1 MPVGAYIGTPA
12 TNAGDGTYLTNG
24 LDRLGELSPEKS
36 VFAQSQNMDLITQ
49 MKNAR
54 GNSRALRTP
63 RAGDR
68 DPLRLLPNPGAKSE
82 FTPLMKSAAKN
93 NMARRLAGKK
103 FGGPE
108 TPAYLRE
115 GFSINGGTPALP
127 KMVDNSQLQSEH
139 TGSSAGYNNDNTLL
153 PHNVSS
159 SANSTPLA
167 QLPGRDAGGVVND
180 GNMMT
185 LREQEN
191 IIDKIE
197 KENFGLKMK
206 IHFLE
211 EAMSKRGGEF
221 NQAALKE
228 NTDLKVNRITMQR
241 ELHKFKKNIAQAE
254 RDAEVYRLQLEEY
267 RERMKRRQADESV
280 RIEIERLQTEL
291 REKEVEIERLSSK
304 SESGS
309 AKMSAEL
316 QNLRDEVEDLQA
328 DLREKDRLVEER
340 DDQIDELK
348 MKISKESNVAE
359 ELEDELEN
367 AKQQI
372 EDLKNELDRAA
383 EEAKAAKE
391 EREDALDEKRKAE
404 EDLDELRDE
413 MANKSFTTK
422 GLNRQLEEKAGKLE
436 DEFED
441 LRERHT
447 DLKQRYEEKS
457 QAEKELQER
466 LREVEKEGAAE
477 NRQVYHDLEV
487 AQQQRDTAERK
498 LASTT
503 KQLQIAEQDLKVKSE
518 EKDLLQTRHDALTSE
533 SASMQR
539 DLSKAQD
546 SVRDL
551 EEAVDNE
558 RRRTAQL
565 DNMLR
570 TQMKSEADLLNEQI
584 DSLHREI
591 NAKEGELA
599 TKEEDWDAQRLSLES
614 ACRKAEEK
622 ANGLQR
628 TVEKLQDSQGTLSN
642 KESGLQQ
649 ALESEKQRHA
659 EEEKVLNKQIEELR
673 QDIASKRAAAE
684 TSRTEVSNA
693 KEELRISI
701 REQATL
707 QEKVAELEEEIEV
720 LQADIE
726 QEHQFG
732 EQQQQQAVKHVETQL
747 QQITTEKQSLVTQI
761 TELNSE
767 LHKAKKAIRAAESD
781 RDQIEARLHK
791 AQQESDDTFNIDH
804 EKRDLRRAK
813 DKLEK
818 DIERM
823 RIERDNLGEAN
834 KALEEEINA
843 EIERANSEEHR
854 LNTEIDE
861 LRRKQTGSVDTRERE
876 LTSAK
881 NKITRLENKI
891 KELEEQLDHQSR
903 LPTSPGVD
911 VSVLRENLQDARNK
925 EADAVKRETELKTK
939 NRDLKT
945 QIVALERDLHDAQL
959 QKFKSSSRSSAS
971 PPPSNSKELA
981 QLRQQLIDAQ
991 ADLRELREMNQDLKR
1006 SARRVS
1012 VDETERAD
1020 LHALLK
1026 TSTLEAENLG
1036 LKLAEREKQMAEL
1049 RTQIDSL
1056 KTGNNDMDSTERA
1069 DLHRMLKSS
1078 TIEAENLALKLSE
1091 RESRLTEYARQIKRI
1106 RAERD
1111 SLQSGA
1117 TPARLVGA
1125 DPDAKALK
1133 AQLQRLRD
1141 ERSIANKKADAV
1153 EHELEI
1159 LQARYEAM
1167 LEKLSSG
1174 QASKDQVREKEVKG
1188 LIKQIMF
1195 LKAKCK
1201 REERLRNDLA
1211 WGKDF
1216 MEQHE
1221 VMRAQWYVF
1230 IGSLLKGK
1238 SLTMTIVTKWISGYY
1253 AKWVSMWIA
1262 ASTRSL
1268 CVRSKS
1274 SVLVFL
1280 PSWRRSE

>member
-24 LDRLGELSPEKS
+24 VDRLGELSPEKS
-36 VFAQSQNMDLITQ
+36 VFAQSQNVDLITQ

-54 GNSRALRTP
+54 GNGRALRTP

-93 NMARRLAGKK
+93 NMARRLSGKK
-103 FGGPE
+103 FGAPE

-127 KMVDNSQLQSEH
+127 KMADNSQLHSEH
-139 TGSSAGYNNDNTLL
+139 TGSSAGYNNDNTPL

-280 RIEIERLQTEL
+280 RIEIERLRTEL
-291 REKEVEIERLSSK
+291 HEKVIEIERLSSN
-304 SESGS
+304 SESSS

-316 QNLRDEVEDLQA
+316 RNLRDEVEDLQA
-328 DLREKDRLVEER
+328 DLRDKDRLVEER
-340 DDQIDELK
+340 DDQVDDLK
-348 MKISKESNVAE
+348 MKISKETNVAE

-372 EDLKNELDRAA
+372 EDLKNELDRAT

-391 EREDALDEKRKAE
+391 EREDAMDEKRKAE

-413 MANKSFTTK
+413 MANKSFSTK
-422 GLNRQLEEKAGKLE
+422 GLSRQLEEKAGKLE
-436 DEFED
+436 EDFED
-441 LRERHT
+441 LQERHA

-498 LASTT
+498 LTSTS
-503 KQLQIAEQDLKVKSE
+503 KQLQTIEQDLKFKSE

-533 SASMQR
+533 SASLQR
-539 DLSKAQD
+539 DLTQTQD
-546 SVRDL
+546 SIRDL
-551 EEAVDNE
+551 EEAVNEE

-570 TQMKSEADLLNEQI
+570 TQMKSEADILNEQI

-599 TKEEDWDAQRLSLES
+599 TKEEDWDSQRLSLES
-614 ACRKAEEK
+614 ACHKAEEK

-628 TVEKLQDSQGTLSN
+628 TVDRLQESQGTLSS

-649 ALESEKQRHA
+649 ALESEKQRHTQ
-659 EEEKVLNKQIEELR
+659 EEKVLNKQIEELR

-684 TSRTEVSNA
+684 TSRSEVSNA

-732 EQQQQQAVKHVETQL
+732 EQQQRQAVKLVETQL
-747 QQITTEKQSLVTQI
+747 LQITTEKQSLVNQI
-761 TELNSE
+761 TEINTE
-767 LHKAKKAIRAAESD
+767 LHKAKKAIRAAEFE
-781 RDQIEARLHK
+781 RDQIQARLHK
-791 AQQESDDTFNIDH
+791 AQQQSDDTFNIDH

-813 DKLEK
+813 DRLEK

-823 RIERDNLGEAN
+823 RTERDGLSEAN
-834 KALEEEINA
+834 KALEDEINA

-861 LRRKQTGSVDTRERE
+861 LRRKQTGSVDNRERE

-881 NKITRLENKI
+881 NKVTRLENKI
-891 KELEEQLDHQSR
+891 RELEDQLQNQSR
-903 LPTSPGVD
+903 LPASPGVD
-911 VSVLRENLQDARNK
+911 ISGLKEDLKKARNK

-945 QIVALERDLHDAQL
+945 QVVALERDLHDAQL
-959 QKFKSSSRSSAS
+959 QQFKSSSRSSAS

-991 ADLRELREMNQDLKR
+991 ADLRELRGLNQELKR
-1006 SARRVS
+1006 GARKVS
-1012 VDETERAD
+1012 VDGTERAD

-1026 TSTLEAENLG
+1026 TSTIEAENLG
-1036 LKLAEREKQMAEL
+1036 LKLADREKQIEDL
-1049 RTQIDSL
+1049 QEQINDL
-1056 KTGNNDMDSTERA
+1056 KTRGNDMDSTERA

-1078 TIEAENLALKLSE
+1078 TVEAENLALKLSE

-1106 RAERD
+1106 RMERD
-1111 SLQSGA
+1111 SVQLVS
-1117 TPARLVGA
+1117 TSARLVGA
-1125 DPDAKALK
+1125 DPDAKTLK
-1133 AQLQRLRD
+1133 AQLQRLRE
-1141 ERSIANKKADAV
+1141 ERSIANKKADVV

-1167 LEKLSSG
+1167 LERLSSG
-1174 QASKDQVREKEVKG
+1174 QVSKDQVREKEVKG

-1216 MEQHE
+1216 VEQHE
-1221 VMRAQWYVF
+1221 VMRAQW
-1230 IGSLLKGK
+1230 
-1238 SLTMTIVTKWISGYY
+1238 
-1253 AKWVSMWIA
+1253 
-1262 ASTRSL
+1262 
-1268 CVRSKS
+1268 
-1274 SVLVFL
+1274 
-1280 PSWRRSE
+1280 